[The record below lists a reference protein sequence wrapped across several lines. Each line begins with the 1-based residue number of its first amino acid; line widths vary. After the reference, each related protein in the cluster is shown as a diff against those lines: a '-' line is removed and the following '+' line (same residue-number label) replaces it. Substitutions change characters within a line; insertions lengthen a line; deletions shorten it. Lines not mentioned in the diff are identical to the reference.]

1 MTITQINSIK
11 PSVRAASICN
21 SLPAEIF
28 RSRLGSF
35 YAKPGART
43 IPIEP
48 MRDEHSPQYRSGEE
62 EVFKQNRRRRAPQ
75 KQRSP
80 RQCRHPARNA
90 HYVRL
95 RPGALARSA
104 RRCVARFAGA
114 VVRIR
119 CGPEES
125 SWTFSHSLFL
135 LLMGNEWAAARVP

>member
-1 MTITQINSIK
+1 MTITQIASMNPIA
-11 PSVRAASICN
+11 RAASIY

-35 YAKPGART
+35 YDKPGART

-48 MRDEHSPQYRSGEE
+48 MREGHSPRCRFGEE
-62 EVFKQNRRRRAPQ
+62 GVFKQNRGRKAPQ

-80 RQCRHPARNA
+80 QPSQYPARSA
-90 HYVRL
+90 HYVRS

-104 RRCVARFAGA
+104 RRCVVRFAGA

-135 LLMGNEWAAARVP
+135 LLMGNEWASGRVP